1 MADDKSYDI
10 LDEGNELVVQLR
22 QRYPNELRNVI
33 PEEVVVLKIEDDP
46 PTSKDWAAKIHL
58 VKGAIK
64 AMLTIYKCPAKF
76 YIELYEADWRS
87 WSNQRRQWVIF
98 HELLHVPDPEASG
111 LVNHDVED
119 FAVVLD
125 KVGLNWT
132 DPQTS
137 LPDMINGD
145 LVEFNKKYIERL
157 HVAKKKKEKPEDI
170 KLVPEK
176 EQQ

>member
-111 LVNHDVED
+111 LVNHDIES
-119 FAVVLD
+119 FAMILAKIGLD
-125 KVGLNWT
+125 DIMGSE
-132 DPQTS
+132 S
-137 LPDMINGD
+137 LPEMLSGD
-145 LVEFNKKYIERL
+145 LIEFDKRYVERL
-157 HVAKKKKEKPEDI
+157 HAPKKKKEKPEDI
-170 KLVPEK
+170 KLVKQE
-176 EQQ
+176 